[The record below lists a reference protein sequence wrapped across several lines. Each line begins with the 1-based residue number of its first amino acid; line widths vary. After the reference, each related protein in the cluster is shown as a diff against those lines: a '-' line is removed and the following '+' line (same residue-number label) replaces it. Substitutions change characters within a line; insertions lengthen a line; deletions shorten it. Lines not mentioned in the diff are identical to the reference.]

1 MTETLLVTGSAGF
14 IGCTLVSQM
23 VERGNRVINLDTLI
37 YA

>member
-14 IGCTLVSQM
+14 IGCALVHQL
-23 VERGNRVINLDTLI
+23 VGRGNRVINLDALT